1 MRVTT
6 VLVTALLVATCG
18 NNDARTI
25 DDGGKQKLLW
35 QTGLLQFG
43 KLALIV
49 IINVSDFWIQVSRL
63 HYIIFYIFKL
73 STTGVHRFSKNI
85 AAASKS

>member
-35 QTGLLQFG
+35 QTGLLQCG
-43 KLALIV
+43 NLALVV
-49 IINVSDFWIQVSRL
+49 IISVTDIWIQVSRL
-63 HYIIFYIFKL
+63 H
-73 STTGVHRFSKNI
+73 
-85 AAASKS
+85 

>member
-25 DDGGKQKLLW
+25 DDGSKQKYLW

-49 IINVSDFWIQVSRL
+49 IINVTDIWI
-63 HYIIFYIFKL
+63 
-73 STTGVHRFSKNI
+73 
-85 AAASKS
+85 

>member
-25 DDGGKQKLLW
+25 DEGGKQKFLW

-43 KLALIV
+43 KLSLI
-49 IINVSDFWIQVSRL
+49 IAINVIDFWVQVSQL
-63 HYIIFYIFKL
+63 TYI
-73 STTGVHRFSKNI
+73 VC
-85 AAASKS
+85 

>member
-1 MRVTT
+1 MRFTT
-6 VLVTALLVATCG
+6 VLVTALLLATCG

-43 KLALIV
+43 KFAFRV
-49 IINVSDFWIQVSRL
+49 IINVVDI
-63 HYIIFYIFKL
+63 
-73 STTGVHRFSKNI
+73 
-85 AAASKS
+85 

>member
-1 MRVTT
+1 MTDMRVTT

-49 IINVSDFWIQVSRL
+49 IINVTDVWIQVSRL
-63 HYIIFYIFKL
+63 H
-73 STTGVHRFSKNI
+73 
-85 AAASKS
+85 

>member
-18 NNDARTI
+18 YNDARTI

-49 IINVSDFWIQVSRL
+49 IINVTDIWIQVSRL
-63 HYIIFYIFKL
+63 H
-73 STTGVHRFSKNI
+73 
-85 AAASKS
+85 

>member
-1 MRVTT
+1 MTDMRVTS

-49 IINVSDFWIQVSRL
+49 IINVTDIWIQVSRL
-63 HYIIFYIFKL
+63 H
-73 STTGVHRFSKNI
+73 
-85 AAASKS
+85 

>member
-25 DDGGKQKLLW
+25 EDGGKQKLLW
-35 QTGLLQFG
+35 QTGLLHNLMFF
-43 KLALIV
+43 LTVHHDLIYV
-49 IINVSDFWIQVSRL
+49 LITNLMHKISLFI
-63 HYIIFYIFKL
+63 
-73 STTGVHRFSKNI
+73 
-85 AAASKS
+85 

>member
-1 MRVTT
+1 MRVTS

-49 IINVSDFWIQVSRL
+49 IINVTDIWIQVSRL
-63 HYIIFYIFKL
+63 H
-73 STTGVHRFSKNI
+73 
-85 AAASKS
+85 

>member
-1 MRVTT
+1 MKVTT
-6 VLVTALLVATCG
+6 LLVTALLVATCG

-43 KLALIV
+43 KLTLV
-49 IINVSDFWIQVSRL
+49 VTINVTDI
-63 HYIIFYIFKL
+63 
-73 STTGVHRFSKNI
+73 
-85 AAASKS
+85 

>member
-1 MRVTT
+1 MTDMRVTT

-25 DDGGKQKLLW
+25 DDGGKQKFLW

-43 KLALIV
+43 KLALVV
-49 IINVSDFWIQVSRL
+49 IINVTDI
-63 HYIIFYIFKL
+63 
-73 STTGVHRFSKNI
+73 
-85 AAASKS
+85 

>member
-6 VLVTALLVATCG
+6 VLVTALLVATCA

-43 KLALIV
+43 KPALVV
-49 IINVSDFWIQVSRL
+49 IISVTDIWIQVARL
-63 HYIIFYIFKL
+63 H
-73 STTGVHRFSKNI
+73 
-85 AAASKS
+85 

>member
-35 QTGLLQFG
+35 QTGWFQLG
-43 KLALIV
+43 KLSVIV
-49 IINVSDFWIQVSRL
+49 IINITDV
-63 HYIIFYIFKL
+63 
-73 STTGVHRFSKNI
+73 
-85 AAASKS
+85 